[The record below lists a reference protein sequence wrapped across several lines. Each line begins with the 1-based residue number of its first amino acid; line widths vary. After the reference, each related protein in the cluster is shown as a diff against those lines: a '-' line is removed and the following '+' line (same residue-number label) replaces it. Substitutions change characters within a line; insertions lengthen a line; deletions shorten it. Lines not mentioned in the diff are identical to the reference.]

1 MNLKRSK
8 FFVLCKYILF
18 STTLILLMISI
29 FNLTACENRE
39 KVIKIGSQ
47 AVLSGED
54 KFFGEDQLVSLK
66 LAVSEL
72 SPVKVG
78 GFDYRLD
85 LVSKDDEGSAEK
97 AFLIAQELVDENVS
111 AVIGSTFNGT
121 TKASVPVFAEFNIP
135 IVTPSAQGLDIAVG
149 YSNFFRLIMNNKQRV
164 ENIVNFLNDELKPKK
179 LIFISNGEE
188 YSTNLIDSMIEIFN
202 DKKIPYPKQ
211 PYTVKHDLNEYKV
224 LAENLLIDEPDYI
237 FFAAKYDEL
246 ADLITEVRKIGLNSQ
261 FVTEQM
267 GMDEGISLLTN
278 KELLEG
284 LIAVIP
290 EPPSLAKYSEDKK
303 AVDFWRKYQDFV
315 SKMKDKTVSKEG
327 PGPYAPYSYDSLH
340 LVIDAMKRSN
350 SILPEDFMEELKKTS
365 YDGIVGNIKFN
376 SNGDR
381 IDPPSTIFIMKN
393 GDWVRY

>member
-1 MNLKRSK
+1 MNPEGSR
-8 FFVLCKYILF
+8 FFVFCKYIIF
-18 STTLILLMISI
+18 SMALILVLILI
-29 FNLTACENRE
+29 FNFTACENRE

-54 KFFGEDQLVSLK
+54 KFFGEAQLVSLE

-72 SPVKVG
+72 SPVKIG

-85 LVSKDDEGSAEK
+85 LVSKDDEGNAEK
-97 AFLIAQELVDENVS
+97 AFLIAQELVEENVT

-121 TKASVPVFAEFNIP
+121 TKASIPVFAEFNIP
-135 IVTPSAQGLDIAVG
+135 IITTSAQGLDIALG
-149 YSNFFRLIMNNKQRV
+149 YSNFFRVIMNSKQRI

-179 LIFISNGEE
+179 LVIIDNSEE
-188 YSTNLIDSMIEIFN
+188 YTTNLVDSMVEIFN
-202 DKKIPYPKQ
+202 DKKIAYLKR
-211 PYTVKHDLNEYKV
+211 YTIKHDLNEYQV

-237 FFAAKYDEL
+237 FFAANYGEL
-246 ADLITEVRKIGLNSQ
+246 TDLITEVRNIGLSSQ
-261 FVTEQM
+261 FVTEQL
-267 GMDEGISLLTN
+267 GMDESISLLAD

-284 LIAVIP
+284 LVAVIG

-315 SKMKDKTVSKEG
+315 SKMKDRSISKEG
-327 PGPYAPYSYDSLH
+327 PGPYAPYCYDSFYL
-340 LVIDAMKRSN
+340 IIEAMKRSN
-350 SILPEDFMEELKKTS
+350 SILPEDFMGELKKTS

-381 IDPPSTIFIMKN
+381 VDPPSTIFIMKN

>member
-1 MNLKRSK
+1 MNSKRSR
-8 FFVLCKYILF
+8 FFVFCKYILF
-18 STTLILLMISI
+18 STALILVSI
-29 FNLTACENRE
+29 LTFNFTACENRE

-72 SPVKVG
+72 SPVKIG

-85 LVSKDDEGSAEK
+85 LVSKDDEGKAEK
-97 AFLIAQELVDENVS
+97 AFLIAQELVEENVS
-111 AVIGSTFNGT
+111 VVIGSTFNGT
-121 TKASVPVFAEFNIP
+121 TKASIPVFAEFNIP
-135 IVTPSAQGLDIAVG
+135 IITPAAQGLDIALG
-149 YSNFFRLIMNNKQRV
+149 YSNFFRVIMNSKQRV

-179 LIFISNGEE
+179 LIIIDNSEE
-188 YSTNLIDSMIEIFN
+188 YSTNLVDSMVEIFN
-202 DKKIPYPKQ
+202 DKKIAYLKR
-211 PYTVKHDLNEYKV
+211 YTINDDLNEYKV

-237 FFAAKYDEL
+237 FFAANYGEL
-246 ADLITEVRKIGLNSQ
+246 ADLITEVRNIGLSSQ
-261 FVTEQM
+261 FVTEQL
-267 GMDEGISLLTN
+267 GMDESISLLTD

-284 LIAVIP
+284 LVAVIP

-315 SKMKDKTVSKEG
+315 SKMKDKSISKEG
-327 PGPYAPYSYDSLH
+327 PGPYAPYCYDSLY
-340 LVIDAMKRSN
+340 LIIEAMKRSN
-350 SILPEDFMEELKKTS
+350 SISPVDFMEELKKTS

-381 IDPPSTIFIMKN
+381 VDPPSTIFIMKN

>member
-1 MNLKRSK
+1 MNPKGSR
-8 FFVLCKYILF
+8 FFVFCKYIIF
-18 STTLILLMISI
+18 SMALILVSILI
-29 FNLTACENRE
+29 FNFTACENRE

-54 KFFGEDQLVSLK
+54 KFFGEAQLVSLEF
-66 LAVSEL
+66 AVSDL
-72 SPVKVG
+72 SPVKIG

-85 LVSKDDEGSAEK
+85 LVSKDDEGNAEK
-97 AFLIAQELVDENVS
+97 AFLIAQELVEENVT

-121 TKASVPVFAEFNIP
+121 TKASIPVFAEFNIP
-135 IVTPSAQGLDIAVG
+135 IITPSAQGLDIALG
-149 YSNFFRLIMNNKQRV
+149 YNNFFRVIMNSKQRI

-179 LIFISNGEE
+179 LVIIDNSEE
-188 YSTNLIDSMIEIFN
+188 YTTNLVDSMVEIFN
-202 DKKIPYPKQ
+202 DKKIAYLKR
-211 PYTVKHDLNEYKV
+211 YTIKHDLNEYQV

-237 FFAAKYDEL
+237 FFAANYGEL
-246 ADLITEVRKIGLNSQ
+246 ADLITEVRNIGLNAQ
-261 FVTEQM
+261 FVTEQL
-267 GMDEGISLLTN
+267 GMDESISLLAD

-284 LIAVIP
+284 LVAVIP

-315 SKMKDKTVSKEG
+315 SKMKDRSISKEG
-327 PGPYAPYSYDSLH
+327 PGPYAPYCYDSFYLI
-340 LVIDAMKRSN
+340 VEAMKRSN
-350 SILPEDFMEELKKTS
+350 SILPEDFMGELKKTS

-381 IDPPSTIFIMKN
+381 VDPPSTIFIMKN

>member
-1 MNLKRSK
+1 MNPKRSR
-8 FFVLCKYILF
+8 FFVFCKYIIF
-18 STTLILLMISI
+18 SMALILVLILI
-29 FNLTACENRE
+29 FNFTACENRE

-54 KFFGEDQLVSLK
+54 KFFGEAQLVSLE

-72 SPVKVG
+72 SPVKIG

-85 LVSKDDEGSAEK
+85 LVSKDDEGNAEK
-97 AFLIAQELVDENVS
+97 AFLIAQELVEEDVS

-121 TKASVPVFAEFNIP
+121 TKASIPVFAEFNIP
-135 IVTPSAQGLDIAVG
+135 MVTPSAQGLDIALG
-149 YSNFFRLIMNNKQRV
+149 YSNFFRVIMNSKQRI

-179 LIFISNGEE
+179 LVIIDNSEE
-188 YSTNLIDSMIEIFN
+188 YTTNLVDSMVEIFN
-202 DKKIPYPKQ
+202 DKKIAYLKR
-211 PYTVKHDLNEYKV
+211 YTIKHDLNEYQV

-237 FFAAKYDEL
+237 FFAANYGEL
-246 ADLITEVRKIGLNSQ
+246 ADLITEVRNIGLSSQ
-261 FVTEQM
+261 FVTEQL
-267 GMDEGISLLTN
+267 GMDESISLLTD

-284 LIAVIP
+284 LVAVIP

-315 SKMKDKTVSKEG
+315 SKMKDKSINKEG
-327 PGPYAPYSYDSLH
+327 PGPYAPYCYDSFYL
-340 LVIDAMKRSN
+340 IIEAMKRSN
-350 SILPEDFMEELKKTS
+350 SILPEDFMVELKKTS

-381 IDPPSTIFIMKN
+381 VDPPSTIFIMKN

>member
-1 MNLKRSK
+1 MNSKRSR
-8 FFVLCKYILF
+8 FFVFCKYILF
-18 STTLILLMISI
+18 SMALILVSI
-29 FNLTACENRE
+29 LTFNFTACENRE

-54 KFFGEDQLVSLK
+54 KFFGEDQLVSLE

-72 SPVKVG
+72 SPVKIG

-85 LVSKDDEGSAEK
+85 LVSKDDEGNAEK
-97 AFLIAQELVDENVS
+97 AFLIAQELVEENVS

-121 TKASVPVFAEFNIP
+121 TKASIPVFAEFNIP
-135 IVTPSAQGLDIAVG
+135 IITPSAQGLDIALG
-149 YSNFFRLIMNNKQRV
+149 YSNFFRVIMNSKQRV

-179 LIFISNGEE
+179 LVIIDNSEE
-188 YSTNLIDSMIEIFN
+188 YSTNLVDSMVEIFN
-202 DKKIPYPKQ
+202 DKKIAYLKR
-211 PYTVKHDLNEYKV
+211 YTIKNDLNEYKV

-237 FFAAKYDEL
+237 FFAANYDEL
-246 ADLITEVRKIGLNSQ
+246 ADLITEVRNIGLSSQ
-261 FVTEQM
+261 FVTEQL
-267 GMDEGISLLTN
+267 GMDEGISLLTD

-315 SKMKDKTVSKEG
+315 SKMKDKSISKEG
-327 PGPYAPYSYDSLH
+327 PGPYAPYCYDSLY
-340 LVIDAMKRSN
+340 LIIEAMKRSN

-381 IDPPSTIFIMKN
+381 VDPPSTIFIMKN
-393 GDWVRY
+393 GDWV

>member
-1 MNLKRSK
+1 MNPKGSR
-8 FFVLCKYILF
+8 FFVFCKYIIF
-18 STTLILLMISI
+18 SMALILVLILI
-29 FNLTACENRE
+29 FNFTACENRE

-54 KFFGEDQLVSLK
+54 KFFGEAQLVSLE

-72 SPVKVG
+72 SPVKIG

-85 LVSKDDEGSAEK
+85 LVSKDDEGNAEK
-97 AFLIAQELVDENVS
+97 AFLIAQELVEENVT

-121 TKASVPVFAEFNIP
+121 TKASIPVFAEFNIP
-135 IVTPSAQGLDIAVG
+135 IITTSAQGLDIALG
-149 YSNFFRLIMNNKQRV
+149 YSNFFRVIMNSKQRI

-179 LIFISNGEE
+179 LVIIDNSEE
-188 YSTNLIDSMIEIFN
+188 YTTNLVDSMVEIFN
-202 DKKIPYPKQ
+202 DKKIAYLKR
-211 PYTVKHDLNEYKV
+211 YTIKHDLNEYQV

-237 FFAAKYDEL
+237 FFAANYGEL
-246 ADLITEVRKIGLNSQ
+246 TDLITEVRNIGLSSQ
-261 FVTEQM
+261 FVTEQL
-267 GMDEGISLLTN
+267 GMDESISLLAD

-284 LIAVIP
+284 LVAVIG

-315 SKMKDKTVSKEG
+315 SKMKDRSISKEG
-327 PGPYAPYSYDSLH
+327 PGPYAPYCYDSFYL
-340 LVIDAMKRSN
+340 IIEAMKRSN
-350 SILPEDFMEELKKTS
+350 SILPEDFMGELKKTS

-381 IDPPSTIFIMKN
+381 VDPPSTIFIMKN

>member
-1 MNLKRSK
+1 MNPKRSR
-8 FFVLCKYILF
+8 FFVFCKYIIF
-18 STTLILLMISI
+18 SMALILVLILI
-29 FNLTACENRE
+29 FNFTACENRE

-54 KFFGEDQLVSLK
+54 KFFGEAQLVSLE

-72 SPVKVG
+72 SPVKIG

-85 LVSKDDEGSAEK
+85 LVSKDDEGNAEK
-97 AFLIAQELVDENVS
+97 AFLIAQELVEEDVS

-121 TKASVPVFAEFNIP
+121 TKASIPVFAEFNIP
-135 IVTPSAQGLDIAVG
+135 MVTPSAQGLDIALG
-149 YSNFFRLIMNNKQRV
+149 YSNFFRVIMNSKQRI

-179 LIFISNGEE
+179 LVIIDNSEE
-188 YSTNLIDSMIEIFN
+188 YTTNLVDSMVEIFN
-202 DKKIPYPKQ
+202 DKKIAYLKR
-211 PYTVKHDLNEYKV
+211 YTIKHDLNEYQV

-237 FFAAKYDEL
+237 FFAANYGEL
-246 ADLITEVRKIGLNSQ
+246 ADLITEVRNIGLSSQ
-261 FVTEQM
+261 FVTEQL
-267 GMDEGISLLTN
+267 GMDESISLLTD

-284 LIAVIP
+284 LVAVIP

-315 SKMKDKTVSKEG
+315 SKMKDKSISKEG
-327 PGPYAPYSYDSLH
+327 PGPYAPYCYDSFYL
-340 LVIDAMKRSN
+340 IIEAMKRSN
-350 SILPEDFMEELKKTS
+350 SILPEDFMVELKKTS

-381 IDPPSTIFIMKN
+381 VDPPSTIFIMKN

>member
-1 MNLKRSK
+1 MALIS
-8 FFVLCKYILF
+8 V
-18 STTLILLMISI
+18 LILA
-29 FNLTACENRE
+29 FNFTACENRE

-47 AVLSGED
+47 AALSGED
-54 KFFGEDQLVSLK
+54 KFFGEAQLISLE

-72 SPVKVG
+72 SPVKIG

-85 LVSKDDEGSAEK
+85 LVSKDDEGNAEK
-97 AFLIAQELVDENVS
+97 AFLIAQELVEENVS

-121 TKASVPVFAEFNIP
+121 TKASIPVLAEFNIP
-135 IVTPSAQGLDIAVG
+135 IITSSAQGLDIALG
-149 YSNFFRLIMNNKQRV
+149 YNNFFRVIMNSKQRI

-179 LIFISNGEE
+179 LVIIDNSEE
-188 YSTNLIDSMIEIFN
+188 YSTNLIDSMVEIFN
-202 DKKIPYPKQ
+202 DKKIAYLKR
-211 PYTVKHDLNEYKV
+211 YTIKNDLNEYKV

-237 FFAAKYDEL
+237 FFAANYGEL
-246 ADLITEVRKIGLNSQ
+246 ADLITEVRNIGLSSQ
-261 FVTEQM
+261 FVTEQL
-267 GMDEGISLLTN
+267 GMAEGISLLAD

-284 LIAVIP
+284 LVAVIP

-315 SKMKDKTVSKEG
+315 SKMKDKSISKEG
-327 PGPYAPYSYDSLH
+327 PGPYAPYCYDSFYL
-340 LVIDAMKRSN
+340 IIEAMKRSN

-381 IDPPSTIFIMKN
+381 VDPPSTIFIMKN

>member
-1 MNLKRSK
+1 MNPEGSR
-8 FFVLCKYILF
+8 FFVFCKYIIF
-18 STTLILLMISI
+18 SMALILVLILI
-29 FNLTACENRE
+29 FNFTACENRE

-54 KFFGEDQLVSLK
+54 KFFGEAQLVSLE

-72 SPVKVG
+72 SPVKIG

-85 LVSKDDEGSAEK
+85 LVSKDDEGNAEK
-97 AFLIAQELVDENVS
+97 AFLIAQELVEENVT

-121 TKASVPVFAEFNIP
+121 TKASIPVFAEFNIP
-135 IVTPSAQGLDIAVG
+135 IITTSAQGLDIAPG
-149 YSNFFRLIMNNKQRV
+149 YSNFFRVIMNSKQRI

-179 LIFISNGEE
+179 LVIIDNSEE
-188 YSTNLIDSMIEIFN
+188 YTTNLVDSMVEIFN
-202 DKKIPYPKQ
+202 DKKIAYLKR
-211 PYTVKHDLNEYKV
+211 YTIKHDLNEYQV

-237 FFAAKYDEL
+237 FFAANYGEL
-246 ADLITEVRKIGLNSQ
+246 ADLITEVRNIGLSSQ
-261 FVTEQM
+261 FVTEQL
-267 GMDEGISLLTN
+267 GMDESISLLAD

-284 LIAVIP
+284 LVVVIP

-315 SKMKDKTVSKEG
+315 SKMKDRSISKEG
-327 PGPYAPYSYDSLH
+327 PGPYAPYCYDSFYL
-340 LVIDAMKRSN
+340 IIEAMKRSN
-350 SILPEDFMEELKKTS
+350 SILPEDFMGELKKTS

-381 IDPPSTIFIMKN
+381 VDPPSTIFIMKN

>member
-1 MNLKRSK
+1 MNPKRSR
-8 FFVLCKYILF
+8 FFVFCKYIIF
-18 STTLILLMISI
+18 SMALILVLILT
-29 FNLTACENRE
+29 FNFTACENRE

-54 KFFGEDQLVSLK
+54 KFFGEAQLVSLE

-72 SPVKVG
+72 SPVKIG

-85 LVSKDDEGSAEK
+85 LVSKDDEGNAEK
-97 AFLIAQELVDENVS
+97 AFLIAQELVEENVS
-111 AVIGSTFNGT
+111 VVIGSTFNGT
-121 TKASVPVFAEFNIP
+121 TKASIPVFAEFNIP
-135 IVTPSAQGLDIAVG
+135 IITPSAQGLDIALG
-149 YSNFFRLIMNNKQRV
+149 YSNFFRVIMNSKQRV

-179 LIFISNGEE
+179 LVIIDNSEE
-188 YSTNLIDSMIEIFN
+188 YSTNLIDSMVEIFN
-202 DKKIPYPKQ
+202 DKKIAYLKR
-211 PYTVKHDLNEYKV
+211 YTIKHDLNEYKV

-237 FFAAKYDEL
+237 FFAAKYNEL
-246 ADLITEVRKIGLNSQ
+246 AELITEVRNIGLSTQ
-261 FVTEQM
+261 FVTEQL
-267 GMDEGISLLTN
+267 GMDEGISLLTD

-284 LIAVIP
+284 LVAVIP

-315 SKMKDKTVSKEG
+315 SKMKDKSISKEG
-327 PGPYAPYSYDSLH
+327 PGPYAPYCYDSLY
-340 LVIDAMKRSN
+340 LVIEALKRSN
-350 SILPEDFMEELKKTS
+350 SILPEDFMVELKKTS

-381 IDPPSTIFIMKN
+381 VDPPSTIFIMKN

>member
-1 MNLKRSK
+1 MNSK
-8 FFVLCKYILF
+8 ISGFFIFFKYILI
-18 STTLILLMISI
+18 STALILLTILVLN
-29 FNLTACENRE
+29 FTACENRE

-47 AVLSGED
+47 AVLSGDD
-54 KFFGEDQLVSLK
+54 KFFGEDQLISLK

-85 LVSKDDEGSAEK
+85 LVSKDDEGNAEK
-97 AFLIAQELVDENVS
+97 AFLIAQELVEENVS

-135 IVTPSAQGLDIAVG
+135 IITPSAQGLDIALG
-149 YSNFFRLIMNNKQRV
+149 YNNFFRVIMNSKQRI
-164 ENIVNFLNDELKPKK
+164 ENIVNFLNNGLKPKK
-179 LIFISNGEE
+179 LVIIDNSEE
-188 YSTNLIDSMIEIFN
+188 YSTNLVDSMIEIFN
-202 DKKIPYPKQ
+202 DKKITYLKR
-211 PYTVKHDLNEYKV
+211 YTIEHDLNEYKV

-246 ADLITEVRKIGLNSQ
+246 ADLITEVRNIGLSTQ
-261 FVTEQM
+261 FVTEQL
-267 GMDEGISLLTN
+267 GMDEGISQLAD

-315 SKMKDKTVSKEG
+315 LKMKDKSISREG
-327 PGPYAPYSYDSLH
+327 PGPYAPYSYDSLY
-340 LVIDAMKRSN
+340 LIIDAMKKSN

-365 YDGIVGNIKFN
+365 YDGIVGNIMFN

>member
-18 STTLILLMISI
+18 SAALIVIPILI
-29 FNLTACENRE
+29 FNFTACENRE

-72 SPVKVG
+72 SPVKIG

-135 IVTPSAQGLDIAVG
+135 IVTPSAQGLDVAVG
-149 YSNFFRLIMNNKQRV
+149 YSNFFRVIMNNKQRV

-188 YSTNLIDSMIEIFN
+188 YSTNLVDSMIEIFN
-202 DKKIPYPKQ
+202 DKKIPYLKA
-211 PYTVKHDLNEYKV
+211 PYTVKHDSSEYKV

-246 ADLITEVRKIGLNSQ
+246 ADLITEVRNIGLNSQ

-267 GMDEGISLLTN
+267 GMDEGISLLTD

-290 EPPSLAKYSEDKK
+290 DPPSLAKYSEDRK

-315 SKMKDKTVSKEG
+315 SKMKDKSISKEG
-327 PGPYAPYSYDSLH
+327 PGPYAPYSYDSLY
-340 LVIDAMKRSN
+340 LVIEAMKRSN

-381 IDPPSTIFIMKN
+381 VDPPSTVFIMKN

>member
-1 MNLKRSK
+1 MNSKRSR
-8 FFVLCKYILF
+8 FFVFCKYILF
-18 STTLILLMISI
+18 SMALILVSMLI
-29 FNLTACENRE
+29 FNFTACENRE

-66 LAVSEL
+66 LAVSEI
-72 SPVKVG
+72 SPVKIG
-78 GFDYRLD
+78 GFDYRVD
-85 LVSKDDEGSAEK
+85 LVSKDDEGNAEK
-97 AFLIAQELVDENVS
+97 AFLIAQELVEENVS

-121 TKASVPVFAEFNIP
+121 TKASIPVFAEFNIP
-135 IVTPSAQGLDIAVG
+135 IITPSAQGLDIELG
-149 YSNFFRLIMNNKQRV
+149 YSNFFRVIMNSKQRV

-179 LIFISNGEE
+179 LVIIDNSEE
-188 YSTNLIDSMIEIFN
+188 YSTNLVDSMVEIFN
-202 DKKIPYPKQ
+202 DKKIAYLKR
-211 PYTVKHDLNEYKV
+211 YTIKHDLNEYKV

-246 ADLITEVRKIGLNSQ
+246 ADLITEVRNIGLSSQ
-261 FVTEQM
+261 FITEQL
-267 GMDEGISLLTN
+267 GMDESSSLLTG
-278 KELLEG
+278 KEMLEG
-284 LIAVIP
+284 LIAVIG

-315 SKMKDKTVSKEG
+315 LKMKDKSISKEG
-327 PGPYAPYSYDSLH
+327 PGPYAPYSYDSLY
-340 LVIDAMKRSN
+340 LLIEAMKRSN

-381 IDPPSTIFIMKN
+381 VDPPSTIFIMKN

>member
-1 MNLKRSK
+1 MNPKGSR
-8 FFVLCKYILF
+8 FFVFCKYIIF
-18 STTLILLMISI
+18 SMALILVSILI
-29 FNLTACENRE
+29 FNFTACENRE

-54 KFFGEDQLVSLK
+54 KFFGEAQLVSLE

-72 SPVKVG
+72 SPVKIG

-85 LVSKDDEGSAEK
+85 LVSKDDEGNAEK
-97 AFLIAQELVDENVS
+97 AFLIAQELVEENVT

-121 TKASVPVFAEFNIP
+121 TKASIPVFAEFNIP
-135 IVTPSAQGLDIAVG
+135 IITPSAQGLDIALG
-149 YSNFFRLIMNNKQRV
+149 YNNFFRVIMNSKQRI

-179 LIFISNGEE
+179 LVIIDNSEE
-188 YSTNLIDSMIEIFN
+188 YTTNLVDSMVEIFN
-202 DKKIPYPKQ
+202 DKKIAYLKR
-211 PYTVKHDLNEYKV
+211 YTIKHDLNEYQV

-237 FFAAKYDEL
+237 FFAANYGEL
-246 ADLITEVRKIGLNSQ
+246 ADLITEVRNIGLNAQ
-261 FVTEQM
+261 FVTEQL
-267 GMDEGISLLTN
+267 GMDESISLLAD

-284 LIAVIP
+284 LVAVIP

-315 SKMKDKTVSKEG
+315 SKMKDRSISKEG
-327 PGPYAPYSYDSLH
+327 PGPYAPYCYDSFYLI
-340 LVIDAMKRSN
+340 VEAMKRSN
-350 SILPEDFMEELKKTS
+350 SILPEDFMGELKKTS

-381 IDPPSTIFIMKN
+381 VDPPSTIFIMKN

>member
-1 MNLKRSK
+1 MNPEGSR
-8 FFVLCKYILF
+8 FFVFCKYIIF
-18 STTLILLMISI
+18 SMALILVLILI
-29 FNLTACENRE
+29 FNFTACENRE

-54 KFFGEDQLVSLK
+54 KFFGEAQLVSLE

-72 SPVKVG
+72 SPVKIG

-85 LVSKDDEGSAEK
+85 LVSKDDEGNAEK
-97 AFLIAQELVDENVS
+97 AFLIAQELVEENVT

-121 TKASVPVFAEFNIP
+121 TKASIPVFAEFNIP
-135 IVTPSAQGLDIAVG
+135 IITTSAQGLDIALG
-149 YSNFFRLIMNNKQRV
+149 YSNFFRVIMNSKQRI

-179 LIFISNGEE
+179 LVIIDNSEE
-188 YSTNLIDSMIEIFN
+188 YTTNLVDSMVEIFN
-202 DKKIPYPKQ
+202 DKKIAYLKR
-211 PYTVKHDLNEYKV
+211 YTIKHDLNEYQV

-237 FFAAKYDEL
+237 FFAANYGEL
-246 ADLITEVRKIGLNSQ
+246 TDLITEVRNIGLSSQ
-261 FVTEQM
+261 FVTEQL
-267 GMDEGISLLTN
+267 GMDESISLLAD

-284 LIAVIP
+284 LVVVIP

-315 SKMKDKTVSKEG
+315 SKMKDRSISKEG
-327 PGPYAPYSYDSLH
+327 PGPYAPYCYDSFYL
-340 LVIDAMKRSN
+340 IIEAMKRSN
-350 SILPEDFMEELKKTS
+350 SILPEDFMGELKKTS

-381 IDPPSTIFIMKN
+381 VDPPSTIFIMKN

>member
-1 MNLKRSK
+1 MNLKRSR
-8 FFVLCKYILF
+8 FFVFYKYIIF
-18 STTLILLMISI
+18 SIALILVSILI
-29 FNLTACENRE
+29 FNFTACENKE

-47 AVLSGED
+47 AVLSGAD
-54 KFFGEDQLVSLK
+54 KFFGEDQLVSLE

-72 SPVKVG
+72 SPVKIG

-85 LVSKDDEGSAEK
+85 LVSKDDEGNAEK
-97 AFLIAQELVDENVS
+97 AFLIAQGLVEENVC

-121 TKASVPVFAEFNIP
+121 TKASIPVFAEFNIP
-135 IVTPSAQGLDIAVG
+135 IIAPSAQGLDIALG
-149 YSNFFRLIMNNKQRV
+149 YNNFYRVIMNSEQKI

-179 LIFISNGEE
+179 LVIIDNSEE
-188 YSTNLIDSMIEIFN
+188 YSTNLVDSMVQIFN
-202 DKKIPYPKQ
+202 DKKITYLKR
-211 PYTVKHDLNEYKV
+211 YTIKHDLNEYKV

-237 FFAAKYDEL
+237 FFAAKSNEL
-246 ADLITEVRKIGLNSQ
+246 ADLIKEVRSIGLNSR
-261 FVTEQM
+261 FVAEQLS
-267 GMDEGISLLTN
+267 MDENISLPTD

-284 LIAVIP
+284 LIAIIP
-290 EPPSLAKYSEDKK
+290 DPPSLAKYSEDKK

-315 SKMKDKTVSKEG
+315 LKMKDKSISKEG
-327 PGPYAPYSYDSLH
+327 PGPYAPYCYDSLY
-340 LVIDAMKRSN
+340 LLIEAMKKSN

-381 IDPPSTIFIMKN
+381 INPPSTIFIMKN

>member
-1 MNLKRSK
+1 MNSKRSR
-8 FFVLCKYILF
+8 FFVFCKYIIF
-18 STTLILLMISI
+18 SMALILVLILT
-29 FNLTACENRE
+29 FNFTACENRE

-54 KFFGEDQLVSLK
+54 KFFGEDQLASLK

-72 SPVKVG
+72 SPVKIG

-85 LVSKDDEGSAEK
+85 LVSKDDEGNAEK
-97 AFLIAQELVDENVS
+97 AFLIAQELVEENVS

-121 TKASVPVFAEFNIP
+121 TKASIPVLAEFNIP
-135 IVTPSAQGLDIAVG
+135 IITSLAQGLDIALG
-149 YSNFFRLIMNNKQRV
+149 YNNFFRVIMNSKQRV

-179 LIFISNGEE
+179 LVIIDNSEE
-188 YSTNLIDSMIEIFN
+188 YSINLVDSMVEIFN
-202 DKKIPYPKQ
+202 DKKIAYLKR
-211 PYTVKHDLNEYKV
+211 YSIKHDLNEYKV

-237 FFAAKYDEL
+237 FFAAKYNEL
-246 ADLITEVRKIGLNSQ
+246 AGLITEVRNIGLSSQ
-261 FVTEQM
+261 FVTEQL
-267 GMDEGISLLTN
+267 GMDEGVSLLTD

-284 LIAVIP
+284 LVAVIP

-315 SKMKDKTVSKEG
+315 SKMKDKSISKEG
-327 PGPYAPYSYDSLH
+327 PGPYAPYCYDSLY
-340 LVIDAMKRSN
+340 LIIEAMKRSN

-365 YDGIVGNIKFN
+365 YDGIVGNIKFD

-381 IDPPSTIFIMKN
+381 VDPPSTIFIMKN

>member
-1 MNLKRSK
+1 MA
-8 FFVLCKYILF
+8 
-18 STTLILLMISI
+18 LILVLILI
-29 FNLTACENRE
+29 FNFTACENRE

-54 KFFGEDQLVSLK
+54 KFFGEAQLVSLE

-72 SPVKVG
+72 SPVKIG

-85 LVSKDDEGSAEK
+85 LVSKDDGGNAEK
-97 AFLIAQELVDENVS
+97 AFLIAQELVEEDVS

-121 TKASVPVFAEFNIP
+121 TKASIPVFAEFNIP
-135 IVTPSAQGLDIAVG
+135 MVTPSAQGLDIALG
-149 YSNFFRLIMNNKQRV
+149 YSNFFRVIMNSKQRI

-179 LIFISNGEE
+179 LVIIDNSEE
-188 YSTNLIDSMIEIFN
+188 YTTNLVDSMVEIFN
-202 DKKIPYPKQ
+202 DKKITYLKR
-211 PYTVKHDLNEYKV
+211 YTIKHDLNEYQV

-237 FFAAKYDEL
+237 FFAAKYNEL
-246 ADLITEVRKIGLNSQ
+246 ADLMTEVRNIGLNSQ
-261 FVTEQM
+261 FITEQL
-267 GMDEGISLLTN
+267 GMDESISLLTD

-284 LIAVIP
+284 LVAVIP
-290 EPPSLAKYSEDKK
+290 DPPSLAKYSEDKK

-315 SKMKDKTVSKEG
+315 SNMKDKSISNEG
-327 PGPYAPYSYDSLH
+327 PGPYAPYCYDSMYL
-340 LVIDAMKRSN
+340 IIEAMKRSN

-381 IDPPSTIFIMKN
+381 VDPPSTIFIMKN

>member
-1 MNLKRSK
+1 MNSNRSR
-8 FFVLCKYILF
+8 FFIFYKYILF
-18 STTLILLMISI
+18 SIALISVLILT
-29 FNLTACENRE
+29 FNFTACDSRE
-39 KVIKIGSQ
+39 RVIKIGSQ

-54 KFFGEDQLVSLK
+54 KFFGEDQLVSLM

-72 SPVKVG
+72 SPVKIG
-78 GFDYRLD
+78 GFDYRID
-85 LVSKDDEGSAEK
+85 LVSKDDEGNAEK

-121 TKASVPVFAEFNIP
+121 TKASIPVFAEFNIP
-135 IVTPSAQGLDIAVG
+135 IITPSAQGLDIELG
-149 YSNFFRLIMNNKQRV
+149 YSNFFRVIMNSKQRV

-179 LIFISNGEE
+179 LIIIDNSEE
-188 YSTNLIDSMIEIFN
+188 YSINVVDSMIEIFN
-202 DKKIPYPKQ
+202 DKKISYLKR
-211 PYTVKHDLNEYKV
+211 YTIKRDADEYKV

-237 FFAAKYDEL
+237 FFAANYDEL
-246 ADLITEVRKIGLNSQ
+246 TDLITEARNIGLNSQ
-261 FVTEQM
+261 FITEQL
-267 GMDEGISLLTN
+267 GMDESVSLLTD

-303 AVDFWRKYQDFV
+303 AVDFWRKYQDFAA
-315 SKMKDKTVSKEG
+315 KMKDKSISKEG
-327 PGPYAPYSYDSLH
+327 PGPYAPYCYDSLN
-340 LVIDAMKRSN
+340 IIIEAMKKSN
-350 SILPEDFMEELKKTS
+350 SILPDDFMEELKKIS